1 MCKKFMVKVL
11 FLFLMVP
18 LTVYAAGPLP
28 LKDYQAK
35 NADEEAIKN
44 VLLNYVQEWNNY
56 DKEGVLSCLHED
68 AQCMVWANSGTFTKD
83 DLSNASLKKMK
94 PRLWHGFY
102 DPKMNIEADKGVV
115 NATLITGHGTPV
127 AHEFHML
134 RGTDRWLIMK
144 VEYTP

>member
-1 MCKKFMVKVL
+1 MCNKFMPKVL
-11 FLFLMVP
+11 LLFMMVP
-18 LTVYAAGPLP
+18 LTVYAVSPLP
-28 LKDYQAK
+28 LKDYEAK

-44 VLLNYVQEWNNY
+44 VLLNYVEEWNNY
-56 DKEGVLSCLHED
+56 DREGVLSCLHED
-68 AQCMVWANSGTFTKD
+68 AQCMVWGNSGTFTKD

-94 PRLWHGFY
+94 PRRWYGFY
-102 DPKMNIEADKGVV
+102 DPKMKIEADKAVV
-115 NATLITGHGTPV
+115 NATLMTGHSIV